1 MGKLTF
7 DEIRKR
13 GLLLFEYVRGSKL
26 YHTDTPESDE
36 DHGGVFI
43 TPQDFDFDFE
53 EEVSDDK
60 GDTKWWELG
69 KFMRL
74 AMTSNPAV
82 IEAFFVP
89 DELVIYE
96 HPLFREIRNH
106 RDKFVTKACF
116 KPFGSYAVSQIQK
129 AQGQNKKIH
138 WDMEDM
144 KRKTPLDFCYTY
156 DGKQGSVNIQ
166 RWLESNGLR
175 QDCCGLVN
183 LANMKDCY
191 LMYYDFGQHF
201 RLTGRTFADE
211 QGDNSDLYGFMR
223 DHFNTEWREDK
234 DSANLDDYIEQ
245 HTDTPLGDH
254 CGIINNDGTS
264 NTVRLCSTKKFE
276 RPICMMTYNADG
288 YGTHCRKYK
297 EYEEWKAKRN
307 KARYESN
314 LEGEKSGDPDM
325 KYDCKNMYHCFRMV
339 AMCTEIAQ
347 GKGIILD
354 RTGIDRD
361 FLMDVRSRKFGYSE
375 LSARLKTMTEE
386 MQKACEESTIKESI
400 DESFVRSLVADTRR
414 KFPKFNEEMKRV
426 QRESEFN
433 DSVIW
438 KLIVLRLFLEKTGIP
453 VSNVMLTG
461 SLALYKHRMLPKGH
475 GVADIDIVVKGD
487 AELDRDLV
495 TFTKLYGGNEFW
507 KIPETRW
514 AGVKHKPFI
523 FTWEGVKFNIWVHD
537 PEVEFDSGITTSEGY
552 RLATVRHILDA
563 KKSYGRTKDMN
574 DILQIGMEVIDGNRN
589 TGY

>member
-26 YHTDTPESDE
+26 YHTDTPDSDE
-36 DHGGVFI
+36 DRGGVFI

-106 RDKFVTKACF
+106 RDEFVTKACF

-144 KRKTPLDFCYTY
+144 KRKTPLDFCFTY
-156 DGKQGSVNIQ
+156 DGRQGSTNIQ
-166 RWLESNGLR
+166 RWLDSNGLR

-191 LMYYDFGQHF
+191 LVYYDFGQHF
-201 RLTGRTFADE
+201 RLTGRNFENERD
-211 QGDNSDLYGFMR
+211 DKSDFYRFMR
-223 DHFNTEWREDK
+223 EHFDPEWRNVD
-234 DSANLDDYIEQ
+234 NPVLDDYIMEV
-245 HTDTPLGDH
+245 TDKPLGDH

-264 NTVRLCSTKKFE
+264 NTVRLCSTKKSE
-276 RPICMMTYNADG
+276 RPVCFMTYNSDG
-288 YGTHCRKYK
+288 YGSHCKKYK

-307 KARYESN
+307 KVRYESN

-354 RTGIDRD
+354 RSGIDRD
-361 FLMDVRSRKFGYSE
+361 FLMDVRNRKFGYSE
-375 LSARLKTMTEE
+375 LSAKLKEMTEE
-386 MQKACEESTIKESI
+386 MQKACEESTIQESI
-400 DESFVRSLVADTRR
+400 DEDFVRNLVSDTRR
-414 KFPKFNEEMKRV
+414 RFPEFNEEIMRV
-426 QRESEFN
+426 QRKSEFT

-438 KLIVLRLFLEKTGIP
+438 KLIVLRLFLERTGIP
-453 VSNVMLTG
+453 VNNVMLTG
-461 SLALYKHRMLPKGH
+461 SLALYKHRMLPEGH
-475 GVADIDIVVKGD
+475 GIADIDIVVKGD
-487 AELDRDLV
+487 SELDRDLV
-495 TFTKLYGGNEFW
+495 TLTKLNGGNEFW
-507 KIPETRW
+507 KRPETLW

-523 FTWEGVKFNIWVHD
+523 FTWEGVKFNVWVQD
-537 PEVEFDSGITTSEGY
+537 PEIEFDSDITTSEGY
-552 RLATVRHILDA
+552 RLATVKHILDA
-563 KKSYGRTKDMN
+563 KKAYGRTKDVN
-574 DILQIGMEVIDGNRN
+574 DILQIGMEVIYGNRN